1 MFEDWPERYIAVVAD
16 RLPHQTV
23 SVIGDLGL
31 SVRLLS
37 PAAAI
42 ESAHELGPCAL
53 VMLAAEA
60 LVDEDGRSLV
70 STIRSLSPYA
80 PVTLLAKK
88 GGAGD
93 SALVQ
98 AMRAGASDV
107 VDPAN
112 PVAVAELISTQ
123 LRIAGKH
130 RERVLA
136 IGAHPDDIEIGA
148 AGALPNHRRRG
159 DRISLLPLSRGGVG
173 GHTKT
178 RSTESIAAARAI
190 GAQLLMADLS
200 DTRIDDGI
208 DTIRLIES
216 VVSVLDPTIVYVHSR
231 HDNHQD
237 HRAVHT
243 ATVSATRGVPQLY
256 GYQSPSASNDFTP
269 TKFIPIDDVVVQK
282 VDVLGLFD
290 SQRERSYLE
299 PELVVAGAR
308 YWARQLAP
316 RSRYAEPFEVIRA
329 AHHAVAW
336 GHEQPEHPGSEAPIA
351 SVTRIPSRLPA
362 GDNR

>member
-1 MFEDWPERYIAVVAD
+1 LTDESGR
-16 RLPHQTV
+16 
-23 SVIGDLGL
+23 GL
-31 SVRLLS
+31 VQ
-37 PAAAI
+37 
-42 ESAHELGPCAL
+42 
-53 VMLAAEA
+53 
-60 LVDEDGRSLV
+60 
-70 STIRSLSPYA
+70 TIRQLSPYA
-80 PVTLLAKK
+80 PVTLLAKS

-112 PVAVAELISTQ
+112 PVAVAELVRSQ
-123 LRIAGKH
+123 LRIAGKP

-148 AGALPNHRRRG
+148 AGALLNHRRKG
-159 DRISLLPLSRGGVG
+159 DRITFLTLSRGGVG
-173 GHTKT
+173 GHTTT
-178 RSTESIAAARAI
+178 RSGESIAAARAI

-216 VVSVLDPTIVYVHSR
+216 VVEALDPTIVYVHSR

-237 HRAVHT
+237 HRSVHI

-256 GYQSPSASNDFTP
+256 GYQSPSATNDFTP
-269 TKFIPIDDVVVQK
+269 TKFIPIDDVIVQK
-282 VDVLGLFD
+282 VDVLALFD
-290 SQRERSYLE
+290 SQRDRSYLE
-299 PELVVAGAR
+299 PDLVVAGAR

-329 AHHAVAW
+329 AHHSVAW
-336 GHEQPEHPGSEAPIA
+336 DDRAQHSDASSPIA
-351 SVTRIPSRLPA
+351 SVTRIPSRLPNGEA
-362 GDNR
+362 G